1 MEKFEYFESGN
12 SHKWDLDSDRIHV
25 ENEEN
30 KETKKNIIN
39 VNEIVTVKQKGGDL
53 RGIEKLLKK
62 IHEKFFERYFVN
74 RKVK

>member
-1 MEKFEYFESGN
+1 M
-12 SHKWDLDSDRIHV
+12 